1 MSDSSDVSYDPFS
14 PNPFPA
20 YAELRERC
28 PVHHYPSFADGFYSL
43 SRYDDVVGV
52 FKDLDRYSADEGQ
65 GPLRIKEGGL
75 RSDPPEHTVYR
86 RLVTGAFT
94 ASRTAA
100 LEPYITE
107 QATALVDAMAPR
119 GFGDLIPDLAA
130 PLPVSVISHILGIP
144 LEQRDEFRRLSDQFM
159 AAQATSDL
167 EVLDAAKA
175 DIYAVF
181 TAEIEARRKAVAD
194 AGGDRRAI
202 PDDMLTSLILAERD
216 GRLFSLDELHPLLLL
231 LLVGG
236 IETTTSLI
244 GNLVH
249 RLFQHDLW
257 ATTVGDD
264 SRLATAIEES
274 LRFDPPVL
282 ELFRTARDDM
292 ELHGVAIPAGAKVAG
307 IFASANR
314 DPEVWDRP
322 EQFSLN
328 RTAEQ
333 LRRHLSF
340 GAGIWYCPG
349 AALARLEATVAVR
362 ALARRLPG
370 LRLAGPVT
378 QQSAFLTWGPSRVPL
393 VWDPVAG

>member
-1 MSDSSDVSYDPFS
+1 MSDASDVHYDPFS
-14 PNPFPA
+14 PDPFPA

-28 PVHHYPSFADGFYSL
+28 PVHHYPAFADGFYSL

-94 ASRTAA
+94 AARTAA
-100 LEPYITE
+100 LEPFITQRAE
-107 QATALVDAMAPR
+107 ELVDAMAPR
-119 GFGDLIPDLAA
+119 GQGDLVPDLAA

-144 LEQRDEFRRLSDQFM
+144 ASQRDEFRSLSDRFM
-159 AAQATSDL
+159 AAQATSDTAT
-167 EVLDAAKA
+167 LDAAKA
-175 DIYAVF
+175 DIYEVF
-181 TAEIEARRKAVAD
+181 TGEILARRKAVAD
-194 AGGDRRAI
+194 AGNDRSAI
-202 PDDMLTSLILAERD
+202 PDDMLSSLVLAERD
-216 GRLFSLDELHPLLLL
+216 GRQFTLDELHPLLLL

-249 RLFQHDLW
+249 RLFEHDLW

-264 SRLATAIEES
+264 ARLATAIEES
-274 LRFDPPVL
+274 LRYDPPVL
-282 ELFRTARDDM
+282 ELFRTARDDF

-322 EQFSLN
+322 EEFSLD
-328 RTAEQ
+328 RSAEQ

-362 ALARRLPG
+362 ALAKGLPG
-370 LRLAGPVT
+370 LHLAGPVAKR
-378 QQSAFLTWGPSRVPL
+378 SAFLTWGPTSVPL
-393 VWDPVAG
+393 AWNPVG